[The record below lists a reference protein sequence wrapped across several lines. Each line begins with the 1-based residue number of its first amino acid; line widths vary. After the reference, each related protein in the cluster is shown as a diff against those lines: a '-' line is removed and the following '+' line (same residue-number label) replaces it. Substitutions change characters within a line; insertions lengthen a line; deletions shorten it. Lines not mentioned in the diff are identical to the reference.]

1 MAGSIVFT
9 HSKLGTIQKFT
20 FDWLSD
26 ASGDVSGVLSVPLSG
41 IIHRVTIVPDGGGT
55 APTALYDVVLNDVEG
70 VDILDGKGANLSA
83 TVTTSVSPD
92 FTGGNLAFDDQLDLV
107 VSNAGNAKGGKVII
121 YFQ

>member
-1 MAGSIVFT
+1 MAGAIVFT
-9 HSKLGTIQKFT
+9 HSKLRTIQKFT
-20 FDWLSD
+20 FDWLRD
-26 ASGDVSGVLSVPLSG
+26 ASGDVNGVLSIPLSG

-70 VDILDGKGANLSA
+70 VDILNGKGANLSA
-83 TVTTSVSPD
+83 TVTTSVSPA

-107 VSNAGNAKGGKVII
+107 VSNAGNAKGGLVII